1 MNKQESKAAV
11 KKIIDATP
19 NFGPSHP
26 KLRTAGKVVGG
37 LALTGG
43 AAYGGKKMYDHYSNK
58 QKMEK
63 AAMINSLVDEIIKI
77 AEEEK
82 KGPPNWAGE
91 AADIAG
97 FIGGAAIGSYAG
109 DTAAHHL
116 LKIKSPG
123 ARNFAR
129 YVGAGL
135 AGYATMKA
143 LPHLKR
149 NAPEAVRDM
158 IDGGEDK

>member
-11 KKIIDATP
+11 QKIIDATP

-26 KLRTAGKVVGG
+26 KLRTTGKVVGG
-37 LALTGG
+37 LALAGG
-43 AAYGGKKMYDHYSNK
+43 AAYGGKKLYNHMTTKD
-58 QKMEK
+58 KMEK
-63 AAMINSLVDEIIKI
+63 AAMINSLLDEVIKI

-82 KGPPNWAGE
+82 KPPKWAGE

-97 FIGGAAIGSYAG
+97 FIGGAAVGSYAG

-143 LPHLKR
+143 LPHLKKH
-149 NAPEAVRDM
+149 APESVRDL
-158 IDGGEDK
+158 IDGGEEK